1 MCQIAPM
8 EITKNAVAS
17 FEYELTN
24 DEGEV
29 LDTSKGREP
38 MAYLHGAGNIIPG
51 LEAELEGKTT
61 GDSFKVRIE
70 PENAY
75 GVRNDEMVQKVPR
88 ASFPPDADI
97 APGMQF
103 QAQGPQGIQIVAV
116 VGVDDQEVTIDANH
130 PLAGMALS
138 FDVKVTDVRTA
149 TEEELQHG
157 HVHGPGGHQH

>member
-1 MCQIAPM
+1 M